1 MPDVGLPEIVVI
13 LLSIGLMI
21 LVPYTAI
28 VLLARGLHRVM
39 PATTTPRDLALDAL
53 RVRFANGDIDQMEFE
68 RLRSVLKVN

>member
-1 MPDVGLPEIVVI
+1 MPNVGLPEIVVI

-21 LVPYTAI
+21 LVPYTSI

-39 PATTTPRDLALDAL
+39 PATTTPRDPALDAL

-68 RLRSVLKVN
+68 RLRSVLQAN